1 MPYLDRSTA
10 RALVESGYM
19 PLSEY
24 MQMFELRMSLQ
35 EVASPSIAPNDEKQ
49 QRLFISTMFDLK

>member
-1 MPYLDRSTA
+1 MPYLDRTTA

-24 MQMFELRMSLQ
+24 MEMFELRMRLQ
-35 EVASPSIAPNDEKQ
+35 EVSSPSIAPNDEKQ
-49 QRLFISTMFDLK
+49 QRLFISTTFGLK